1 MEPFTNETLHIDNLP
16 KFEEVAF
23 SPIHPSYKKVVYLN
37 LAIFFLIL
45 GGIFAALI
53 YFEEEFQSQTI
64 IISTVSGF
72 LLLLIVSF
80 VWYSIAIR
88 RRFFAVRE
96 RDILYKRGVLST
108 TTTIMPFNRIQHVAL
123 HEGAFPRIFNLA
135 QIQIFTAGGATS
147 DVKISG
153 LEKEQAEKIKAL
165 LMQQIQ
171 IHL

>member
-1 MEPFTNETLHIDNLP
+1 MEYFSNETLNVNNLP
-16 KFEEVAF
+16 RFEDVVF

-37 LAIFFLIL
+37 LAIFFLIF
-45 GGIFAALI
+45 GGILAALI
-53 YFEEEFQSQTI
+53 YFEEDFQNQTLI
-64 IISTVSGF
+64 IATVSGF
-72 LLLLIVSF
+72 LFLLIVLF
-80 VWYSIAIR
+80 IWYSIAIK

-135 QIQIFTAGGATS
+135 QIQIFTAGGGTS

-153 LEKEQAEKIKAL
+153 LEKEQAERIKAL